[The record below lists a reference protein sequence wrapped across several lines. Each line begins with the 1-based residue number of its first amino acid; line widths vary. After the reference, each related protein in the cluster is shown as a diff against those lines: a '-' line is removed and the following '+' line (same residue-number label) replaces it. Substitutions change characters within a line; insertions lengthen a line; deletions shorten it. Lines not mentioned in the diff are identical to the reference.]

1 VPNKVNVFMILH
13 VFFALIVKV

>member
-1 VPNKVNVFMILH
+1 MILH